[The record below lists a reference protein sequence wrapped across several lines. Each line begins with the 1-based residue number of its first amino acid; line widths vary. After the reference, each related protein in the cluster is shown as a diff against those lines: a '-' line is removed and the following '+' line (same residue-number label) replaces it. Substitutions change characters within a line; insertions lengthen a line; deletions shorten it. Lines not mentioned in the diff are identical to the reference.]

1 MGRIISIILIGM
13 LLTVV
18 SAGVVHAETQ
28 SEIDIR
34 IKELETKL
42 SESKKKSSTLQNTI
56 TQLDDGIR
64 LTIFKV
70 DSRKSNIAK
79 LSLEIDELTSEID
92 RLDVS
97 LKTIIERTRARI
109 PYIYKERVV
118 PRFGLWFLSDD
129 FSTTLLKLQ
138 YYKRIDEE
146 NSVVLKQL
154 FETQRN
160 FSERKVLRESKKQ
173 QQEVLRQQ
181 LETEMASLDR
191 QKKEKQALLLE
202 TKNSESTYQKLLAQA
217 MAERLAIS
225 SALVNSSKVGPVKK
239 GDPIALVGNTGY
251 PGCSTGA
258 HLHYEI
264 HKNGNWVNSENYM
277 RSREVDDQQ
286 NGGRQTIGSGNW
298 DWPLEGDIVV
308 TQRYGKPPY
317 SWRYSYSG
325 GIHTGID
332 MVSNS
337 SVVIR
342 APEDGTLYS
351 SSESCGSGSVIKIK
365 YIEHSDGVTSFY
377 LHVQ

>member
-1 MGRIISIILIGM
+1 M